1 MRKLI
6 NTRPS
11 AGLIVG
17 CVALVVALGGTAVGL
32 PGKGSVDSGDIKQ
45 NAVKSKH
52 IKNKQVKPG
61 DLSAKARSPRA
72 YAHVTGD
79 NIVTPSLSR
88 GIKNSMVT
96 VENDIYCF
104 NDVGFSPKHVQAT
117 VDSDNTT
124 NVIIQATLED
134 QTECAGTEDASV
146 RMIIADT
153 SSAVIATNFFVAFD

>member
-6 NTRPS
+6 NRRPS

-17 CVALVVALGGTAVGL
+17 CLALAVALGGTAAAL
-32 PGKGSVDSGDIKQ
+32 PGSNNVDGNDLEK
-45 NAVKSKH
+45 NVVKSKH

-61 DLSAKARSPRA
+61 DLNAKARSPRA

-79 NIVTPSLSR
+79 NTVTPSLSR

-96 VENDIYCF
+96 VETNVYCF
-104 NDVGFSPKHVQAT
+104 NDLGFSPKHVQAT

-134 QTECAGTEDASV
+134 QAECAGTEDASV